1 MKPTEKS
8 SSINNFLNML
18 SGGNRE
24 ECIRNNVCIPGPIG
38 CGGNVNPEDMS
49 EMEIREY
56 QISGMCRN
64 CQNEVFETTEEE
76 EVN

>member
-1 MKPTEKS
+1 MKPSEKS
-8 SSINNFLNML
+8 PSINNFLNML

-24 ECIRNNVCIPGPIG
+24 ECIRNNVCIPSPIG
-38 CGGNVNPEDMS
+38 CGKKVNPADMS

-64 CQNEVFETTEEE
+64 CQNEIFETPENE
-76 EVN
+76 EVY